1 MVDRIGTL
9 VGFLVGVGLILFG
22 ITWPDHLSNWY
33 VYRITRTEAQIN
45 QLKRA
50 GAPRAQIEAITAKN
64 EEFKESW
71 EAGITRFMDL
81 KAFLI
86 VLGGAYAATLIAFPF
101 RNAVKT
107 FAYVFMVF
115 QRERS
120 DQEFEIVYK
129 TMLEFGELRF
139 KDEII
144 PDARVSAIPLY
155 FMRDAI
161 ENFIQVDWVSEE
173 MMEEIISSE
182 IENFAYQEDKDIAV
196 MAYMGKAAPAFGLLG
211 TVVGL
216 VTLLG
221 SAAKA
226 NASITDVV
234 GGMSVA
240 LLTTL
245 YGVMISQM
253 IFLPVAE
260 KHQRLKFSYI
270 RLYEMIREGCTYL
283 HRRERPDV
291 LEQDLQIYL
300 SKKRRNQIRNERKA
314 AMARGELGL

>member
-9 VGFLVGVGLILFG
+9 VGFLVGLALVLFG

-33 VYRITRTEAQIN
+33 VYRITTTEARITK
-45 QLKRA
+45 LKQD
-50 GAPRAQIEAITAKN
+50 GAPRAQIEPLVAAE
-64 EEFKESW
+64 EEFKQSW
-71 EAGITRFMDL
+71 EAGITRFADL

-86 VLGGAYAATLIAFPF
+86 VLGGSYAATLIAFPF
-101 RNAVKT
+101 RNAAKT

-115 QRERS
+115 RRERT
-120 DQEFEIVYK
+120 DEEFEVVYK
-129 TMLEFGELRF
+129 TMLEFAEHRF
-139 KDEII
+139 NDEII
-144 PDARVSAIPLY
+144 PDSRVAAIPLY
-155 FMRDAI
+155 FMRDCI

-173 MMEEIISSE
+173 MMEEIITSE

-196 MAYMGKAAPAFGLLG
+196 MNYMGKAAPAFGLLG

-216 VTLLG
+216 ITLLG
-221 SAAKA
+221 SAARA
-226 NASITDVV
+226 NATITDVV

-245 YGVMISQM
+245 YGVMLSQM
-253 IFLPVAE
+253 VFLPVGE

-270 RLYEMIREGCTYL
+270 RLYEMIREGCLYL

-291 LEQDLQIYL
+291 AEQDLQIYL
-300 SKKRRNQIRNERKA
+300 SKKRRMQIRTERKA

>member
-9 VGFLVGVGLILFG
+9 VGFMVGVSLILFG

-33 VYRITRTEAQIN
+33 VYRITTSEARIAK
-45 QLKRA
+45 LKQS
-50 GAPRAQIEAITAKN
+50 GAPRAQIEAIVTAE
-64 EEFKESW
+64 EEFKDSW
-71 EAGITRFMDL
+71 EAGITRFADL
-81 KAFLI
+81 KAILI
-86 VLGGAYAATLIAFPF
+86 VLGGSYAAVLIAFPF
-101 RNAVKT
+101 RSAIKT

-115 QRERS
+115 RRERS
-120 DQEFEIVYK
+120 DEEFEIVYK
-129 TMLEFGELRF
+129 TMLELSEFRF
-139 KDEII
+139 KEEIV
-144 PDARVSAIPLY
+144 PDARVAAIPLY
-155 FMRDAI
+155 FMRDCI
-161 ENFIQVDWVSEE
+161 ENFILVDWISEE

-196 MAYMGKAAPAFGLLG
+196 MNYMGKAAPAFGLVG

-216 VTLLG
+216 ITLLG
-221 SAAKA
+221 GAARA
-226 NASITDVV
+226 NATISDVV

-245 YGVMISQM
+245 YGVTLSQM
-253 IFLPVAE
+253 VFLPVAE

-270 RLYEMIREGCTYL
+270 RLYEMIREGCLYL

-291 LEQDLQIYL
+291 AEQDLQIYL
-300 SKKRRNQIRNERKA
+300 SKKRRMQIRTERKA